1 MYEWF
6 INIRGS
12 LKGPLLRGFF
22 YKQMSISYETCL
34 AQPVDPPKEH
44 PVFSN
49 KWICGWMREYAVSLR
64 KRNKRCQ
71 IKLEGRAERI

>member
-1 MYEWF
+1 
-6 INIRGS
+6 
-12 LKGPLLRGFF
+12 
-22 YKQMSISYETCL
+22 MSISYKTCL